1 MKISVII
8 NTYNEEKNLPY
19 VLESVKDF
27 DEVVVC
33 DMYSTDRTV
42 EIAKEYGCRVI
53 YHENT
58 GIVEPARNYT
68 LQAATYDWILTVDA
82 DEIVPPALK
91 QYLYERV
98 NSGNCPAG
106 IRIPRKNYCMGKFM
120 RGAYPDYILRFF
132 KKEGTFWPSTL
143 HTPPVVQ
150 GIVETIPANRTDLAF
165 IHIADETIKNKVR
178 KTNIYSEKA
187 LLKNKNRT
195 YSVFS
200 FLFSPFFVFVKQY
213 VMKGGFRDGK
223 PGLVFAIFNSF
234 SKVIIIAKT
243 WESQY
248 TYPDRE
254 EDVKNINR

>member
-53 YHENT
+53 YHEHT

-91 QYLYERV
+91 QYLYEKV

-132 KKEGTFWPSTL
+132 KKEGTFWSSTL
-143 HTPPVVQ
+143 HTPPVVE
-150 GIVETIPANRTDLAF
+150 GIIETVPAHRVDMAF
-165 IHIADETIKNKVR
+165 IHIADESIKNKVK
-178 KTNIYSEKA
+178 KTNVYSEKA
-187 LLKNKNRT
+187 LLKNKT
-195 YSVFS
+195 YSIFS
-200 FLFSPFFVFVKQY
+200 LLFSPLYGFIKQY
-213 VMKGGFRDGK
+213 LLKGGFRDGR
-223 PGLVFAIFNSF
+223 PGLVFALFNSF
-234 SKVIIIAKT
+234 SKFIVISKT
-243 WESQY
+243 WEKQTLY
-248 TYPDRE
+248 MDRD
-254 EDVKNINR
+254 EDVKRVIKDL